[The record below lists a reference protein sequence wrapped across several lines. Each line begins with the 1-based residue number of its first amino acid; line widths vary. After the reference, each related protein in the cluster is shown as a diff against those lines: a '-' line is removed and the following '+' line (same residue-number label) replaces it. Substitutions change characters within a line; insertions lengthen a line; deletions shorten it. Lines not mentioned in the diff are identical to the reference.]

1 MHMTS
6 KLIDIAQI
14 SKYNVSVKYPVIIQD
29 NTFLKYL
36 YCGGGDCI
44 PPPNIIF
51 IETQTYNEPKAG
63 VKYIA
68 FKKNPQ
74 YDLSV

>member
-1 MHMTS
+1 MVV
-6 KLIDIAQI
+6 IA
-14 SKYNVSVKYPVIIQD
+14 Y
-29 NTFLKYL
+29 
-36 YCGGGDCI
+36 
-44 PPPNIIF
+44 PPNIIF